1 MYLPIHLDV
10 LFRKKHL
17 VSNDKFTE
25 LKENLNRKVSDE
37 DYITSILQIDTYLQ
51 NRAFKSLTKYLIQD
65 ILKLLYYGLMQT
77 IQVNIIVYVFHV
89 NGTDGEKDIKS
100 PGHHFLFNEMLQT
113 K

>member
-1 MYLPIHLDV
+1 MV
-10 LFRKKHL
+10 
-17 VSNDKFTE
+17 VESN
-25 LKENLNRKVSDE
+25 
-37 DYITSILQIDTYLQ
+37 YIGKP
-51 NRAFKSLTKYLIQD
+51 NFTKYLIQD